1 MLYYTQNRGCCRG
14 MNARLRSLAVNCGW
28 PPRAV
33 ALAWLAH
40 LAISLGFGLALQA
53 NPELP
58 EAPWFFA
65 PDWASNLAHWDVQWE
80 VIIAEQ
86 GYGPDFQPQTSAKF
100 PLLALTARL
109 LAQVSG
115 LSLPA
120 ALFALNK
127 LGTLAGLWAVWAL
140 ANDLYDRT
148 MADRTVG
155 YLAFPLTGTA
165 YVYWM
170 SYPEPLFLAQWAL
183 AFLFVVRRQ
192 EARAGLMAVLA
203 VWTRPQGALLVAA
216 LGLDVLAG
224 ERRLSARL
232 GRRALIVCL
241 PPALALAA
249 WLAHI
254 SALTGIPFSPYAAQA
269 ESGRALAWPWERVLR
284 RAAWMVE
291 NPGAIWPGH
300 WLEAWQLLL
309 IALGL
314 AALLVLWRRGRVPGA
329 LAAFTLL
336 GVALPLATRILA
348 IGRFSALTWLPVVP
362 ALVIPA
368 RWRALDWALWA
379 LGAGLALWALVGI
392 NTAPLATLYVP

>member
-1 MLYYTQNRGCCRG
+1 
-14 MNARLRSLAVNCGW
+14 MNGGLRALATGRVW
-28 PPRAV
+28 PPQAV
-33 ALAWLAH
+33 MLTWLAH

-80 VIIAEQ
+80 VTIAEQ

-109 LAQVSG
+109 LAQLSG
-115 LSLPA
+115 LSIPA

-140 ANDLYDRT
+140 ADDLYGRS
-148 MADRTVG
+148 AANRAVG
-155 YLAFPLTGTA
+155 YMAFPPTGTA

-183 AFLFVVRRQ
+183 AFLFVARRQ
-192 EARAGLMAVLA
+192 DARAGLMAILA
-203 VWTRPQGALLVAA
+203 TWTRPQGALLVAA
-216 LGLDVLAG
+216 LGLAVLTD

-232 GRRALIVCL
+232 VQRGLAVCL

-254 SALTGIPFSPYAAQA
+254 SALTGIPFSPYVAQA

-284 RAAWMVE
+284 RAAWMIE
-291 NPGAIWPGH
+291 NPDAIWPGH
-300 WLEAWQLLL
+300 WLEAWQLTL
-309 IALGL
+309 IGLGL
-314 AALLVLWRRGRVPGA
+314 AALLGLWRRGRVPGA

-362 ALVIPA
+362 ALLIPA
-368 RWRALDWALWA
+368 RWRSLDWALWA
-379 LGAGLALWALVGI
+379 LGTGLALWVLVGI
-392 NTAPLATLYVP
+392 NTVPLTTLYVP